1 MLSKLKKLS
10 GVLGRALRTERPLD
24 QILIN
29 QGRLLAA
36 ANRDARFADLEDYSF
51 KVFSQWGEDGIIQ
64 FLTQSLEIR
73 NRTFIEFGVE
83 DFRESN
89 CRFLMAKDNWRGFVV
104 DGSPENVRSIRR
116 SWYFWQYDL
125 RAEASFI
132 DRDNVDAIL
141 SRSGFDPDV
150 GILSVDIDGVDY
162 HVLERLGRWNAS
174 IVIVEYNPVFGSE
187 RPIAVPYDAAFWRTR
202 AHHSNLYYGANLP
215 AFNHLLSCRG
225 YTFVGVNQQRS
236 NAFYVR
242 TDLLNDRV
250 RAADPARFAQES
262 TFRESRDESGA
273 LTHLDMAGRRTLLA
287 DLPVVDVA
295 TGETLTVSDL
305 FP

>member
-1 MLSKLKKLS
+1 MLSKLKKFF
-10 GVLGRALRTERPLD
+10 GVLGRALRAERQLD
-24 QILIN
+24 QIAVN

-64 FLTQSLEIR
+64 FLTQALNIR

-89 CRFLMAKDNWRGFVV
+89 CRFLLLKDNWRGFVV
-104 DGSPENVRSIRR
+104 DGSPENVRSIRD

-125 RAEASFI
+125 QAEASFI

-141 SRSGFDPDV
+141 SRSGFDPEV

-162 HVLERLGRWNAS
+162 HVLERLERWNAS

-187 RPIAVPYDAAFWRTR
+187 RPITVPYDPAFWRTR

-215 AFNHLLSCRG
+215 AFDHLLSHRG
-225 YTFVGVNQQRS
+225 YAFVGVNQQRS

-250 RAADPARFAQES
+250 RAADPLRFAQDS
-262 TFRESRDESGA
+262 TFRESRDETGA
-273 LTHLDMAGRRTLLA
+273 LTHLDMAGRRKLLA
-287 DLPVVDVA
+287 DLAIVDVA
-295 TGETLTVSDL
+295 TGEALTVSDL
-305 FP
+305 SP

>member
-1 MLSKLKKLS
+1 MLSRLKKVS
-10 GVLGRALRTERPLD
+10 GILGRTLMIERQLD
-24 QILIN
+24 QIALN

-36 ANRDARFADLEDYSF
+36 ANRDARFPDLDDYSF

-89 CRFLMAKDNWRGFVV
+89 CRFLLLKDNWRGFVV
-104 DGSPENVRSIRR
+104 DGSPENVRRIRDAR
-116 SWYFWQYDL
+116 YFWQHDVQ
-125 RAEASFI
+125 AEAAFI
-132 DRDNVDAIL
+132 NRDNIDGIL
-141 SRSGFDPDV
+141 SRSGFDPEV

-174 IVIVEYNPVFGSE
+174 IVIVEYNSVFGSQ
-187 RPIAVPYDAAFWRTR
+187 RPVSVPYDAGFRR
-202 AHHSNLYYGANLP
+202 SQAHHSNLYYGANLP
-215 AFNHLLSCRG
+215 AFDHLLSARG
-225 YTFVGVNQQRS
+225 YSFVGVNQQRS

-242 TDLLNDRV
+242 TDLLNDRIG
-250 RAADPARFAQES
+250 AASPARFAQDS
-262 TFRESRDESGA
+262 TFRESRDETGA
-273 LTHLDMAGRRTLLA
+273 LTHLDMAGRRKLLA
-287 DLPVVDVA
+287 KLPVIDVA
-295 TGETLTVSDL
+295 TGESLTVSDL